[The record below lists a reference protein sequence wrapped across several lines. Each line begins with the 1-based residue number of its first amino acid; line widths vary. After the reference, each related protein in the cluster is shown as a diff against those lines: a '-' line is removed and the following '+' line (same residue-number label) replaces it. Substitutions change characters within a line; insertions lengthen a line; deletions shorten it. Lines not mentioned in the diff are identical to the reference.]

1 MFGLYPAGPRWAR
14 RFMST
19 ISAGKVRESL
29 VEVAGF
35 AVGTLVEPFGR
46 DRGAVIASHQG
57 FLVMVETDLEG
68 VELIV
73 VPDVQLQNLLW
84 SMNSGYASQ
93 WSDREIKL
101 LTGCDNWDDLV
112 RDSSHKLKFI
122 GSMVEQA
129 VEGRLVKSQPVE
141 KPESDQQSADTG
153 SRGDES
159 WIPSD
164 YDYLVPVVDGD
175 MSCVH

>member
-1 MFGLYPAGPRWAR
+1 MFGLYPAGPCWAK

-19 ISAGKVRESL
+19 ISAEKVRECL
-29 VEVAGF
+29 VEIAGF
-35 AVGTLVEPFGR
+35 AVGTLAEPFGK

-68 VELIV
+68 TELIV

-93 WSDREIKL
+93 WSDREIKV
-101 LTGCDNWDDLV
+101 LTGCDNWEDLLTE
-112 RDSSHKLKFI
+112 SSRKLKFI

-129 VEGRLVKSQPVE
+129 IEGKLVKVQPMVSPEASQP
-141 KPESDQQSADTG
+141 PADIDN
-153 SRGDES
+153 RGDDS
-159 WIPSD
+159 WAPSE
-164 YDYLVPVVDGD
+164 YDYLVPATDGD
-175 MSCVH
+175 MPCAH

>member
-1 MFGLYPAGPRWAR
+1 MFGIYPAGPRWAT

-19 ISAGKVRESL
+19 ISAEKVRDCL

-35 AVGTLVEPFGR
+35 AVGTLLEPFGK

-68 VELIV
+68 TELIV

-93 WSDREIKL
+93 WSDREIKI
-101 LTGCDNWDDLV
+101 LTGCDNWDDLLK
-112 RDSSHKLKFI
+112 DSSHKLKFI
-122 GSMVEQA
+122 GSIVEQA
-129 VEGRLVKSQPVE
+129 IEGKLVKARPITSSGATPQP
-141 KPESDQQSADTG
+141 ADIG
-153 SRGDES
+153 NRGDES
-159 WIPSD
+159 WVPSE
-164 YDYLVPVVDGD
+164 YDYMVPVIDGD
-175 MSCVH
+175 MSCAH